1 VKKVNK
7 NRPALRENSPA
18 LLCIFSGQT
27 APSPQHYTRNA
38 PITKIGNITNSSK
51 CPTSISLGEKTHIT
65 KDSGK

>member
-38 PITKIGNITNSSK
+38 LITKIGARK
-51 CPTSISLGEKTHIT
+51 EFGFRQQT
-65 KDSGK
+65 KAATILQA